1 MLQDMLNRCFDTFRA
16 SWNFV
21 MELILGGWLYWAER
35 QQMLS
40 AKKKKVKRR
49 ELKHKQPSFA
59 G

>member
-40 AKKKKVKRR
+40 AKKKK
-49 ELKHKQPSFA
+49 LKE
-59 G
+59 GN